1 MEKCFLSKMS
11 ELVMKIFNKKVT
23 GAFYLLLSTLLYG
36 LIGVFSRFIGDFSPF
51 SQSWV
56 KASITLSIIFIIFIF
71 GKSYWK
77 KIRKEDL
84 KWFAVWILPASVQP
98 VLTFLAFNHLPIGIV
113 YFLNYSTMI
122 LGGII
127 SGRVFFGE
135 KINLNKIISLICVFV
150 GLFLIYGSNITFIK
164 NIYVFYALL
173 AGLVLGF
180 WNTLTKKVSE
190 HYSEIQMMSLDNGTS
205 LVLCL
210 FASLLLGEKLPQ
222 ISGPWLWIFVFAGT
236 LTLAAYFLIRG
247 FKNVE
252 AQVGSLIMP
261 MEILFGAF
269 FGYLFFG
276 EILKQNMYLGG
287 IFILLAAILPTFS
300 FKKR

>member
-1 MEKCFLSKMS
+1 
-11 ELVMKIFNKKVT
+11 MKIFDKKIIGV
-23 GAFYLLLSTLLYG
+23 FYLLLSTLLYG
-36 LIGVFSRFIGDFSPF
+36 LIGVFSRFISNFSPF
-51 SQSWV
+51 SQGWV
-56 KASITLSIIFIIFIF
+56 KATITLSIIVFVFIIS
-71 GKSYWK
+71 KSHWK
-77 KIRKEDL
+77 KIRGKDI

-98 VLTFLAFNHLPIGIV
+98 VLTFLAFNHLPIGVV

-127 SGRVFFGE
+127 SGRFFFRE
-135 KINLNKIISLICVFV
+135 KINLSKLISLVCVFT
-150 GLFLIYGSNITFIK
+150 GLFLIYGSNISFAK
-164 NIYVFYALL
+164 NIYVFYALF
-173 AGLVLGF
+173 AGLILGF

-205 LVLCL
+205 LIICL
-210 FASLLLGEKLPQ
+210 LVSLFLGEKLPQ
-222 ISGPWLWIFVFAGT
+222 FSGSWLWIFAFAGT
-236 LTLAAYFLIRG
+236 LTLAAFFLIRG

-287 IFILLAAILPTFS
+287 FFILLGAILPAIS
-300 FKKR
+300 IKNKSDIIPS